1 MNSIKTLLRLV
12 GLIKPL
18 FIYMIFAITLG
29 VLGFLCANFLTV
41 LATIGLLEIY
51 NGNEFKNILILL
63 AIIGILR
70 GFLRY
75 GEQSCNHFIAFK
87 LLALIRD
94 QVFGVLRKLAPAKL
108 EGKDKGNL
116 ISIITSDIELLEV
129 FYAHTISPVMIA
141 LLMLIIMVII
151 FGQFSFILSIYAF
164 FAYITIGVFLPIYTN
179 SKASD
184 LGNKIRNE
192 SGSLSSFVLETLRG
206 QREIIQYNA
215 FESKINELKKRGDKL
230 SEDEKQMKQVTSKN
244 SALTS
249 FFVSSL
255 SIGMILLS
263 TILFNLNILIKEEV
277 ILVSVM
283 MFSSFSPF
291 IALSAL
297 SSTIQ
302 PTIASASR
310 VLALLDETPLIEE
323 NMEGEIIE
331 NTKIHANNISF
342 KYENEMILDQVNIE
356 IQPNEVIGIVG
367 KSGSGKSTLLKLMMR
382 FWEVQKGSLT
392 IDNKD
397 VKNIQTSSL
406 RKNISYMTQTTH
418 LFHDSILNN
427 IKVSKLNATDEEV
440 IEACKKANIHEFI
453 CSLPKGYDTPVSEC
467 GESLSGGEKQRI
479 GLARAFLHDANLM
492 LLDEPTS
499 NLDSLNEKMILKA
512 LNKEKKNKTICLVSH
527 RLSTIN
533 WCDRT
538 INMDQGRVS

>member
-1 MNSIKTLLRLV
+1 MKALLRLV
-12 GLIKPL
+12 GSIKPL

-41 LATIGLLEIY
+41 LATLGILEIY
-51 NGNEFKNILILL
+51 NGNDFKNILFLL
-63 AIIGILR
+63 ALVGILR

-94 QVFGVLRKLAPAKL
+94 KVFSALRKLAPAKL

-129 FYAHTISPVMIA
+129 FYAHTISPVLIA
-141 LLMLIIMVII
+141 FIMLVIMLFI
-151 FGQFSFILSIYAF
+151 FGQFSIILSIYAL
-164 FAYITIGVFLPIYTN
+164 FAYITIAILLPIYTHT
-179 SKASD
+179 KASN
-184 LGNKIRNE
+184 LGNQLRNE

-215 FESKINELKKRGDKL
+215 FDSKMEDLKKRQEQL
-230 SEDEKQMKQVTSKN
+230 SNTEKKMKQVTAKN
-244 SALTS
+244 SAYTS
-249 FFVSSL
+249 ILVSSL
-255 SIGMILLS
+255 SIGMILVS
-263 TILFNLNILIKEEV
+263 SILFNMKVLTGEEV
-277 ILVSVM
+277 IIVSVM

-302 PTIASASR
+302 PTIASAQR

-331 NTKIHANNISF
+331 STNIYADHISF
-342 KYENEMILDQVNIE
+342 KYEDEMILNDINIE
-356 IQPNEVIGIVG
+356 IKPNEVLGIVG
-367 KSGSGKSTLLKLMMR
+367 KSGSGKSTLLKLIMR
-382 FWEVQKGSLT
+382 FWEVQKGSLK
-392 IDNKD
+392 IDNHNVKD
-397 VKNIQTSSL
+397 IQTSSL
-406 RKNISYMTQTTH
+406 RKNMSYMTQTTH
-418 LFHDSILNN
+418 LFHDSISNN
-427 IKVSKLNATDEEV
+427 IKISKLNATDEEV
-440 IEACKKANIHEFI
+440 IQACKKANIHDFI
-453 CSLPKGYDTPVSEC
+453 LSLPKGYDTPVSEC
-467 GESLSGGEKQRI
+467 GDSLSGGEKQRI
-479 GLARAFLHDANLM
+479 GLARVFLHDANLV

-499 NLDSLNEKMILKA
+499 NLDSLNEKVILKS
-512 LNKEKKNKTICLVSH
+512 LNMQKENKTICLVSH

-533 WCDRT
+533 WCDRI